1 MGEMMLPRSLSILS
15 LSCCALGLLLGA
27 CRPQPRSHAPFAKAS
42 SSVKEQAAAAQ
53 EQGQT
58 AAQEAK
64 DKAESTVR
72 PPWSEMSDTQKL
84 VYMKEVVT
92 PKMAASFQAH
102 DPQEFAEFNCAT
114 CHGPGASTGNFHMP
128 TDALPKL
135 GDFELEKQEHPKGM
149 AFMMEQVVPQMAE
162 LLSMPR
168 FDPSTQK
175 GFGCFGC
182 HLPKENAG

>member
-1 MGEMMLPRSLSILS
+1 MLPRSVSILS
-15 LSCCALGLLLGA
+15 LGCCLLGLALGA
-27 CRPQPRSHAPFAKAS
+27 CRPQTRSHAPFAQATS
-42 SSVKEQAAAAQ
+42 SAKEQAAAAQ
-53 EQGQT
+53 
-58 AAQEAK
+58 
-64 DKAESTVR
+64 DKAQDARKQAESSVR
-72 PPWSEMSDTQKL
+72 PPWTQMSDTQKL

-114 CHGPGASTGNFHMP
+114 CHGPGAATGNFQMP

-149 AFMMEQVVPQMAE
+149 AFMMEKVVPEMAE

-168 FDPSTQK
+168 FDPSTQQ